1 MIQLLLRESE
11 RETADLTEGP
21 NRRQS
26 RSSAYSDVNE
36 WVEGE

>member
-1 MIQLLLRESE
+1 MTQLLLRDSE
-11 RETADLTEGP
+11 RETTNLTEEP

-26 RSSAYSDVNE
+26 RTSAYGDVNE